1 MIKRHMEKSLV
12 TAAREYPVVILIGPR
27 QSGKT
32 TLVRTT
38 FTKHR
43 YTSLENPDT
52 REFASEDPRGF
63 LDQFTGSV
71 ILDEIQRVP
80 DLFSY
85 IQGIVDETDKA
96 GQFILTGSQNFLLME
111 KVTQS
116 LAGRCA
122 VLHLLPFTR
131 SELAG
136 RATMDVS
143 TIGKKIPRRK
153 VDENAN
159 LFDHLFI
166 GGYPRIYDKQLEP
179 HRWLANYYHTYVER
193 DVRQVLNVGDT
204 EAFGR
209 FIRLCAGRCGQLL
222 NMASL
227 AADCGMSA
235 VTVKRW
241 LSMLEASY
249 LVVLLRPHHKNFR
262 KRLVKAPKLYFLDS
276 GLLCYLL
283 RIRSSEDLRIHALRG
298 AVFESWVVSELLKTY
313 YNDGVEPDIH
323 FWRDSTG
330 YEIDIIM
337 DRGIELV
344 PVEIKSG
351 QTISSD
357 SFKGLDYWRS
367 LPGQEKSPSTLVY
380 GGNASY
386 ARNKT
391 TVISW
396 QHWG

>member
-1 MIKRHMEKSLV
+1 MIKRHMEKSLLK
-12 TAAREYPVVILIGPR
+12 AAGEYPVVILVGPR

-38 FTKHR
+38 FSKHG
-43 YTSLENPDT
+43 YVSLEDPDN

-63 LDQFTGSV
+63 LNQFTGPV

-80 DLFSY
+80 ELFSY

-96 GQFILTGSQNFLLME
+96 GQFILTDSQNFLLME

-122 VLHLLPFTR
+122 ILHLLPFAR

-136 RATMDVS
+136 RAMMDISMV
-143 TIGKKIPRRK
+143 GKKIPGRK
-153 VDENAN
+153 VEENAD
-159 LFDHLFI
+159 LFDHLFT

-179 HRWLANYYHTYVER
+179 HRWLTNYYHTYVER

-204 EAFGR
+204 ETFGR
-209 FIRLCAGRCGQLL
+209 FIRLCAGRSGQLL
-222 NMASL
+222 NMSSL
-227 AADCGMSA
+227 AADCGISTM
-235 VTVKRW
+235 TVKRW
-241 LSMLEASY
+241 LSILEASY
-249 LVVLLRPHHKNFR
+249 IVLLLRSHQKSFR

-283 RIRSSEDLRIHALRG
+283 RIRNSGDLSIHALRG
-298 AVFESWVVSELLKTY
+298 AVFESWVISELLKAF
-313 YNDGVEPDIH
+313 YNGGLEPDIY

-330 YEIDIIM
+330 REIDVII
-337 DRGIELV
+337 DLGKELL
-344 PVEIKSG
+344 PIEIKSG
-351 QTISSD
+351 QTVVGD
-357 SFKGLDYWRS
+357 FFKGLDYWRS
-367 LPGQEKSPSTLVY
+367 LPGQENCSSTLVY

-386 ARNKT
+386 ARRNTK
-391 TVISW
+391 VISW